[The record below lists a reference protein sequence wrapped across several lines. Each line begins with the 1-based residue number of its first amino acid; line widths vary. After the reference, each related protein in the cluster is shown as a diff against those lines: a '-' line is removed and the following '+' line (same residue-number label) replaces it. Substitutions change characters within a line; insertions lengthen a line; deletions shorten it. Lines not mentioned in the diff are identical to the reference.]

1 MKKFREFVGRLA
13 LVIFF
18 IGIVALIFSGVDIM
32 EFVFWG
38 GFVFIGYMAID
49 FLLEPFDN
57 SE

>member
-13 LVIFF
+13 LVILF

-32 EFVFWG
+32 ELVIWG

-49 FLLEPFDN
+49 FLLETFDD